1 MSITPPARSGGF
13 DLVNGGPNEGD
24 IAEAPSCGKAAGF
37 AADIEFCGGP
47 RAPAAFADRAAEFPV
62 RCLRAGGTCNI
73 ANRAKLVRNGPD

>member
-37 AADIEFCGGP
+37 AAQGDE
-47 RAPAAFADRAAEFPV
+47 V
-62 RCLRAGGTCNI
+62 RLTRFSA
-73 ANRAKLVRNGPD
+73 